1 VINQTF
7 RSLLAVRSR
16 RFPANTCG
24 AKQPFFWQILLKKA
38 LNCAAG
44 IARAQRTITLIVIS
58 AIALA
63 TAGCAAAAPPDKD
76 GKPMAGVHTLA
87 WRTGRTMGISLS
99 WTQSPPYS
107 CTSEHYA
114 LSDANGEFV
123 IPTSVI
129 DRPFF
134 ASSSSLSVTAFSP
147 GMKPESVVI
156 SGEEKR
162 VPGSDYERDFYPTT
176 EKPLVIEV
184 RLLPDSREHRERAL
198 DIDTKAQNQ
207 GCSCTDFN
215 RALITE
221 SLKMRDEYYQAE
233 RAKGNIGQGGE
244 RFFLRCNVR
253 A

>member
-1 VINQTF
+1 MQSRNQTYF
-7 RSLLAVRSR
+7 QNL
-16 RFPANTCG
+16 PNTRG

-44 IARAQRTITLIVIS
+44 IARAQRTLALLLIS
-58 AIALA
+58 AMALT
-63 TAGCAAAAPPDKD
+63 TAGCAATAPPGKGRVVDKD
-76 GKPMAGVHTLA
+76 GKPMAGVHTLV
-87 WRTGRTMGISLS
+87 WRTSTSKALS
-99 WTQSPPYS
+99 FTRSNFQCSA
-107 CTSEHYA
+107 EHYA
-114 LSDANGEFV
+114 LSDANGEFI
-123 IPTSVI
+123 IPGKVI
-129 DRPFF
+129 DRPYF
-134 ASSSSLSVTAFSP
+134 ASISTLSVTAFSP
-147 GMKPESVVI
+147 GMKPEVEVM
-156 SGEEKR
+156 SGERKH
-162 VPGSDYERDFYPTT
+162 VPGNDFDFDFYPTT

-184 RLLPDSREHRERAL
+184 RMLPDSREHRERAL
-198 DIDTKAQNQ
+198 DVYTKAENQ